1 MADRRQPPNAPQRV
15 RAPAPPTGGVRRNL
29 FTSQLTRR
37 PTPTSSNNSAETLRL
52 DAAAAS
58 AAASLV
64 DVHDDE
70 GGEIVVRD
78 QHGEIELADPP
89 SPEVDELDEGALD
102 DRQENERER
111 QRLAEAVKIHQ
122 VNHAAVAERPEELL
136 EVVRASLRAKVAGL
150 AEDNWMYEAEEPP
163 RG

>member
-58 AAASLV
+58 AAASLL

-102 DRQENERER
+102 DRQENEREFKTFS
-111 QRLAEAVKIHQ
+111 RLEHI
-122 VNHAAVAERPEELL
+122 LT
-136 EVVRASLRAKVAGL
+136 
-150 AEDNWMYEAEEPP
+150 
-163 RG
+163 

>member
-15 RAPAPPTGGVRRNL
+15 RAPAPVQAGVRRNL

-52 DAAAAS
+52 DPAPTAAAAK
-58 AAASLV
+58 ATV
-64 DVHDDE
+64 DVLDDQ

-102 DRQENERER
+102 DGQENERE
-111 QRLAEAVKIHQ
+111 
-122 VNHAAVAERPEELL
+122 
-136 EVVRASLRAKVAGL
+136 S
-150 AEDNWMYEAEEPP
+150 
-163 RG
+163 